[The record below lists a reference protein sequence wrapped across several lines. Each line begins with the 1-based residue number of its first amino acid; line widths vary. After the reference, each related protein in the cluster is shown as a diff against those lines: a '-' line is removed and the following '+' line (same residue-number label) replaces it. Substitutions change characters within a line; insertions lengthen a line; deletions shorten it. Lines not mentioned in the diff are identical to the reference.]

1 MPSQIR
7 PPPSPPPL
15 LPLPIPLLFLVL
27 LFSIAAVSFAS
38 DYACQELSTS
48 CGSVTNI
55 TYPFWLANDTDEL
68 FTHCGYQDFKVIC
81 RDNTPIL
88 SLATDNYTVTHID
101 YGHRIISLADDD
113 IVSSVDACPRVRHN
127 LTVLTNSSLAYA
139 PSDANLTFFFN
150 CSDGLTEYMSPCL
163 GKKSFVLTDEMI
175 ENNSFVPH
183 NCEAVIVAPVLQE
196 YLKSYQ
202 YELANGFREV
212 LHEGFE
218 LNWSASTNTACSHCE
233 QSGGWCGLNKT
244 SSTTSVFACFCSDGR
259 IESYNCSGKSKSKLK
274 HGIIIGIAASAGFF
288 LLLCFGFIHYRH
300 KKKQGNSPSSKSLMQ
315 NLSSMPSSK
324 DPVKGVEGFLLRY
337 GSLVPKR
344 YKYSEIKR
352 MTNSFSNKLGQGG
365 YGTVFKG
372 TLKDG
377 HLVAVKVLSETK
389 GNGEEFINE
398 VASISRTSHVNIVSL
413 LGFCLEGP
421 KRALVY
427 DFMPNGSLEQFI
439 YADKSKTETQNL
451 GWEKLYEIAVGVA
464 RGLEYL
470 HRGCNTRIVHFDIK
484 PHNILLDQDFHPKI
498 SDFGLAKIC
507 PPKVSVISM
516 AAARG
521 TFGYIAPEVV
531 TRSIGAVSSK
541 SDVYSYGMM
550 LLEMA
555 GGRKNLDAGVENT
568 SEIYF
573 PHWIYD
579 NLNKYCEVGIS
590 GLTSE
595 TGEVAR
601 KMIMVGLWCI
611 QVNPANRPS
620 MSKVLEMWEGSTGKL
635 EMPPRP

>member
-7 PPPSPPPL
+7 PPPPPRL
-15 LPLPIPLLFLVL
+15 SLPISLLFLVL
-27 LFSIAAVSFAS
+27 LLFSVAAVGFAS
-38 DYACQELSTS
+38 DYACPERSTS
-48 CGSVTNI
+48 CGGVTNI
-55 TYPFWLANDTDEL
+55 TYPFWFAYDDTAEDSP
-68 FTHCGYQDFKVIC
+68 HCGYQDFKVIC
-81 RDNTPIL
+81 RNDTPIL
-88 SLATDNYTVTHID
+88 
-101 YGHRIISLADDD
+101 RLADDYYYTVILID
-113 IVSSVDACPRVRHN
+113 HGQRIITLADADLHGSTDHCPRVRHN
-127 LTVLTNSSLAYA
+127 LTFPSDSSLAYA

-150 CSDGLTEYMSPCL
+150 CTGDLTSYTISCL
-163 GKKSFVLTDEMI
+163 PNAGGKKSFVLTDEMI
-175 ENNSFVPH
+175 EMMENTSSVPQH
-183 NCEAVIVAPVLQE
+183 CEAVIVIPVLQASLNPV
-196 YLKSYQ
+196 Y
-202 YELANGFREV
+202 YELAGNYEE
-212 LHEGFE
+212 LLLEGFN
-218 LNWSASTNTACSHCE
+218 LQWSAASTNDTCSQCE
-233 QSGGWCGLNKT
+233 KSGGWCGLNKT
-244 SSTTSVFACFCSDGR
+244 TSAFACFCSDGR
-259 IESYNCSGKSKSKLK
+259 IESDNCSGS
-274 HGIIIGIAASAGFF
+274 
-288 LLLCFGFIHYRH
+288 RN
-300 KKKQGNSPSSKSLMQ
+300 KKKPKGIVAGVTLGCFTLPCLLFLCVYVLRSREKGHDKNEQ
-315 NLSSMPSSK
+315 
-324 DPVKGVEGFLLRY
+324 GVEAFIRSY
-337 GSLVPKR
+337 ASLAPKR

-352 MTNSFSNKLGQGG
+352 MTNSFGNKLGQGG

-439 YADKSKTETQNL
+439 YADKSKTETQL

-470 HRGCNTRIVHFDIK
+470 HRGCTTRIVHFDIK
-484 PHNILLDQDFHPKI
+484 PHNVLLDQDFHPKI

-507 PPKVSVISM
+507 PPKVSFISM

-521 TFGYIAPEVV
+521 SFGYIAPEVV
-531 TRSIGAVSSK
+531 SRSIGVVSSK

-550 LLEMA
+550 VLEMA
-555 GGRKNLDAGVENT
+555 GGRENLDAGVENT

-595 TGEVAR
+595 AGEVAR

-611 QVNPANRPS
+611 QVNPENRPS
-620 MSKVLEMWEGSTGKL
+620 MSKVLEMLEGSTGKL

>member
-1 MPSQIR
+1 MLDAK
-7 PPPSPPPL
+7 PPPSS
-15 LPLPIPLLFLVL
+15 LPLPIPLLFLVP

-88 SLATDNYTVTHID
+88 SLATDNYTVIHID
-101 YGHRIISLADDD
+101 YDRRIISLADAD
-113 IVSSVDACPRVRHN
+113 ILGSADTCPRVRHN
-127 LTVLTNSSLAYA
+127 LTSLTDYSLAYA
-139 PSDANLTFFFN
+139 PSDTYLTFFFN
-150 CSDGLTEYMSPCL
+150 CNDDRTEYTVSCL
-163 GKKSFVLTDEMI
+163 GHAGGNISFVLTDEMI
-175 ENNSFVPH
+175 KNNSFIPD
-183 NCEAVIVAPVLQE
+183 NCEAVIVAPVLRDL
-196 YLKSYQ
+196 LKSLE
-202 YELANGFREV
+202 YELANRYKEA
-212 LHEGFE
+212 LHGGFE
-218 LNWSASTNTACSHCE
+218 LNWSASTNDTCSHCE
-233 QSGGWCGLNKT
+233 RSGGWCGLNMT
-244 SSTTSVFACFCSDGR
+244 SSRTLVSACFCSDGR
-259 IESYNCSGKSKSKLK
+259 IASHNCS
-274 HGIIIGIAASAGFF
+274 IAGLTLGCFA
-288 LLLCFGFIHYRH
+288 LLCLFLCVYILRSRKHH
-300 KKKQGNSPSSKSLMQ
+300 EKNEP
-315 NLSSMPSSK
+315 
-324 DPVKGVEGFLLRY
+324 GVEGFLLRH

-352 MTNSFSNKLGQGG
+352 MTNSFGNKLGQGG

-550 LLEMA
+550 VLEMA
-555 GGRKNLDAGVENT
+555 GGRKNFDAGVENA

-611 QVNPANRPS
+611 QLNPADRPS
-620 MSKVLEMWEGSTGKL
+620 MSKVLEMWEGSSGKL

>member
-1 MPSQIR
+1 MLDAK
-7 PPPSPPPL
+7 PPPSSL
-15 LPLPIPLLFLVL
+15 SLHIPLLFLVP

-88 SLATDNYTVTHID
+88 SLATDNYTVIHID
-101 YGHRIISLADDD
+101 HDRRIISLADAD
-113 IVSSVDACPRVRHN
+113 IFGSADTCPRVRHN
-127 LTVLTNSSLAYA
+127 LTSLTDYSLAYA
-139 PSDANLTFFFN
+139 PSDTYLTFFFN
-150 CSDGLTEYMSPCL
+150 CNDDRTEYTVPCL
-163 GKKSFVLTDEMI
+163 GHAAGNISFVLTDEMI
-175 ENNSFVPH
+175 KNNSFVPD
-183 NCEAVIVAPVLQE
+183 NCEAVIVAPVLRDLLSSLE
-196 YLKSYQ
+196 
-202 YELANGFREV
+202 YELANRYKEA
-212 LHEGFE
+212 LHGGFE
-218 LNWSASTNTACSHCE
+218 LNWSASTNDTCSHCE
-233 QSGGWCGLNKT
+233 QSGGWCGLNMT
-244 SSTTSVFACFCSDGR
+244 SSRTLVSACFCSDGR
-259 IESYNCSGKSKSKLK
+259 TASYNCSVVGLTL
-274 HGIIIGIAASAGFF
+274 GCFT
-288 LLLCFGFIHYRH
+288 LLCLFLCVYILRSRKHH
-300 KKKQGNSPSSKSLMQ
+300 EKNEQ
-315 NLSSMPSSK
+315 
-324 DPVKGVEGFLLRY
+324 GVEGFLLRY

-439 YADKSKTETQNL
+439 YADKSKTETQQL

-550 LLEMA
+550 VLEMA

-620 MSKVLEMWEGSTGKL
+620 MSKVLEMWEGSSGKL